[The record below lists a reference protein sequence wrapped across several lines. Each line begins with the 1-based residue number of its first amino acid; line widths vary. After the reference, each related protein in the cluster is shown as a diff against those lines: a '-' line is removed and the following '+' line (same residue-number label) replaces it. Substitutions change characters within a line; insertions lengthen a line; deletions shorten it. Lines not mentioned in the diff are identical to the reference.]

1 MKNTFLLWLLLTG
14 GCFLL
19 VNIFFDDLSDFGQDI
34 GVVLIWLLL
43 MIMLIAFLGY
53 SLVKKGYGNY
63 SIICIIFLCFSFYHL
78 SFSDLENFYVVL
90 IDDLFSV

>member
-1 MKNTFLLWLLLTG
+1 MKSTFLKWLLLTG
-14 GCFLL
+14 VCFLL
-19 VNIFFDDLSDFGQDI
+19 VNIFYDDLSDFGQDVGI
-34 GVVLIWLLL
+34 VLIWLLL
-43 MIMLIAFLGY
+43 MIMLLAFLGY

-63 SIICIIFLCFSFYHL
+63 AFICIIFLCFAFYHL